1 MTHYAETAAQIAREA
16 AVIIQD
22 LRRQN
27 IGFELKGDSDLV
39 TIADRQSELHITS
52 RLHELFPDHAIVAEE
67 GNNTQSNSGYRWY
80 VDPVDGTT
88 NFAHAFPIYNVTMAL
103 EKDNELIAGVIYD
116 PTRDEMFSVEKSS
129 GAYLNG
135 ERIVTSKAN
144 RLEDALYSTGFPS
157 RRRHYN
163 VNIHFYYQLAM
174 ISHGVRRTGSA
185 AIDLAYVACG
195 RLDGFW
201 EFGLNPWDMAAGKLL
216 VEEAGGTTTD
226 MHGAPHHLI
235 TSRHLLATNTH
246 IHQPTL
252 ALFEDIFSDRSP
264 YAIPQVSI
272 YNRQ

>member
-1 MTHYAETAAQIAREA
+1 MTHYAEKAALIAREA
-16 AVIIQD
+16 AAIIQHLCTRD
-22 LRRQN
+22 

-39 TIADRQSELHITS
+39 TIADRQSEVHITN
-52 RLHELFPDHAIVAEE
+52 RLRKLFPTHAIVAEE
-67 GNNTQSNSGYRWY
+67 GNNTHSDSGFRWY

-88 NFAHAFPIYNVTMAL
+88 NFAHGFPVYNVTLAL
-103 EKDNELIAGVIYD
+103 EKDNELIAGVVYD
-116 PTRDEMFSVEKSS
+116 PTRDEMFTAEKSS

-144 RLEDALYSTGFPS
+144 VIEDALYSTGFPS
-157 RRRHYN
+157 RRRHQN

-216 VEEAGGTTTD
+216 IEEAGGTITD

-235 TSRHLLATNTH
+235 TSTHLLATNTP

-264 YAIPQVSI
+264 YSIPQLSL
-272 YNRQ
+272 YQR